1 MKFGDSKADE
11 ILVNYY
17 RNTKMPVWIYD
28 KNLQLQFTNF
38 TSAALL
44 HLMDVIEPVAA
55 TYRKEATYTDFMK
68 LYGTENEVYLCFQ
81 TSLDRWRSY
90 IVVIGPGLLTYPSE
104 EAWRE
109 LTFHRHI
116 WSSRRDEA
124 LQLIPVITLEGFLSN
139 CRFIMQCF
147 GIYHLDPMQVADT
160 LQRTNY
166 YFSEISQPEYLAA
179 EMQAGLYSVKQA
191 HETENALA
199 YNIRKGQ
206 ADGVDEILIQQDR
219 ISLLLPAE
227 SYKDNFVY
235 AIALLSIGRN
245 AAIDG
250 GMRGESAYALFH
262 SYSIQLQSCHQSQE
276 FFRLVHHALCA
287 FAEGVQT
294 VSVQMLECYSD
305 TVRNC
310 IRQIYAHLP
319 GKVTVDELADE
330 IHLTP
335 KYLSALFCKETGT
348 SLTQFINKIRIDQ
361 ARHMLDSTEL
371 TYSEISNVLE
381 FCSQSHF
388 TSTFKKAVGLTPR
401 EYRLRTQNG

>member
-1 MKFGDSKADE
+1 
-11 ILVNYY
+11 
-17 RNTKMPVWIYD
+17 
-28 KNLQLQFTNF
+28 
-38 TSAALL
+38 
-44 HLMDVIEPVAA
+44 
-55 TYRKEATYTDFMK
+55 
-68 LYGTENEVYLCFQ
+68 
-81 TSLDRWRSY
+81 
-90 IVVIGPGLLTYPSE
+90 
-104 EAWRE
+104 
-109 LTFHRHI
+109 
-116 WSSRRDEA
+116 
-124 LQLIPVITLEGFLSN
+124 
-139 CRFIMQCF
+139 
-147 GIYHLDPMQVADT
+147 
-160 LQRTNY
+160 
-166 YFSEISQPEYLAA
+166 
-179 EMQAGLYSVKQA
+179 
-191 HETENALA
+191 
-199 YNIRKGQ
+199 
-206 ADGVDEILIQQDR
+206 
-219 ISLLLPAE
+219 
-227 SYKDNFVY
+227 
-235 AIALLSIGRN
+235 
-245 AAIDG
+245 
-250 GMRGESAYALFH
+250 
-262 SYSIQLQSCHQSQE
+262 CHQSQE